1 MVASACLPL
10 SLPTWMS
17 LETFAALKA
26 ALVCGS
32 QPLVPSVFAFAL
44 HHSKCFHWW
53 PEPPEM
59 LFRETR
65 GCFERLGCSPDW
77 VCPSHVGGEN
87 RAGVQTWPPSL
98 WSNLCVQLSP
108 GSPECG
114 LSTLWISLPP
124 APGQVPAVFSPQWAP
139 SFPTSWWCS
148 GDVNQVEYAVHA
160 LGRENGIWKANG
172 LSGHIT

>member
-1 MVASACLPL
+1 MVASACPPL

-17 LETFAALKA
+17 LETFAAIKA

-32 QPLVPSVFAFAL
+32 RHLVPSVFAFAL
-44 HHSKCFHWW
+44 HHSKCFHWR

-59 LFRETR
+59 LFGETR
-65 GCFERLGCSPDW
+65 GCFERLRCSPGW

-87 RAGVQTWPPSL
+87 RAAVQPCGAVSVSGSAL
-98 WSNLCVQLSP
+98 

-114 LSTLWISLPP
+114 LSTLWISLPLV
-124 APGQVPAVFSPQWAP
+124 PGQVPTVISPHWAP

-148 GDVNQVEYAVHA
+148 GDVNQV
-160 LGRENGIWKANG
+160 
-172 LSGHIT
+172 